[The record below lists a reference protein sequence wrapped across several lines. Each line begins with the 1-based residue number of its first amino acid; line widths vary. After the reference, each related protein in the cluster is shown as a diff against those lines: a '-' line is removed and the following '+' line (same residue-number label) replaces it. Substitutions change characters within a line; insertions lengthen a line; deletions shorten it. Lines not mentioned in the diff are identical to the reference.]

1 MSRFQEAP
9 RAFFIGT
16 DSFHE
21 SLRPAHGQLTRAAD
35 HFLTPERFGDSEMVK
50 SFSRPL
56 KMLALAATMSVAALA
71 AHAQPAPGD
80 APPPPPHGM
89 RRGGPDFGGPGGPG
103 GFGAMGPM
111 HGKLL
116 KDAGVTDAQQAQ
128 IKQIF
133 EAARTDL
140 KPQRDTERQLHERM
154 QALFTAPTVDAN
166 AVEQVRQ
173 QMHAA
178 HDVESKRI
186 TLAMI
191 DASRVLSPEQ
201 RAKIAQLK
209 NQQRDKMKERMKDR
223 AERSKERRAAN
234 QDNPVPKPFTDR

>member
-1 MSRFQEAP
+1 
-9 RAFFIGT
+9 
-16 DSFHE
+16 
-21 SLRPAHGQLTRAAD
+21 
-35 HFLTPERFGDSEMVK
+35 MVK

-71 AHAQPAPGD
+71 AQAQPAPGD

-89 RRGGPDFGGPGGPG
+89 HRGGPDFGGPGFGP
-103 GFGAMGPM
+103 MGPM

-133 EAARTDL
+133 EAAHKDL
-140 KPQRDTERQLHERM
+140 KAQRDTDRQLHERM

-209 NQQRDKMKERMKDR
+209 NQQREKMKERMKDR
-223 AERSKERRAAN
+223 AERAKERRGAN
-234 QDNPVPKPFTDR
+234 EANPVPKPFTDR

>member
-1 MSRFQEAP
+1 
-9 RAFFIGT
+9 
-16 DSFHE
+16 
-21 SLRPAHGQLTRAAD
+21 
-35 HFLTPERFGDSEMVK
+35 MVK

-56 KMLALAATMSVAALA
+56 KMLALAATMSVAALS
-71 AHAQPAPGD
+71 AHAQTAPGD

-89 RRGGPDFGGPGGPG
+89 HRGGPDFGGPGFGPL
-103 GFGAMGPM
+103 GPM

-116 KDAGVTDAQQAQ
+116 KDAGVTDAQRAQ

-133 EAARTDL
+133 DAAHKDL
-140 KPQRDTERQLHERM
+140 KTQRDTERQLHERM

-191 DASRVLSPEQ
+191 DASRVLTPEQ

-209 NQQRDKMKERMKDR
+209 DQQREKMKERMKDR
-223 AERSKERRAAN
+223 AERAKERRGAN
-234 QDNPVPKPFTDR
+234 EANPVPKPFTDR

>member
-1 MSRFQEAP
+1 
-9 RAFFIGT
+9 
-16 DSFHE
+16 
-21 SLRPAHGQLTRAAD
+21 
-35 HFLTPERFGDSEMVK
+35 MVK

-56 KMLALAATMSVAALA
+56 KMLALAATMSMAALA
-71 AHAQPAPGD
+71 AQAQPAPGD
-80 APPPPPHGM
+80 MPPPPPHGM
-89 RRGGPDFGGPGGPG
+89 HHGGPGFGGPG

-116 KDAGVTDAQQAQ
+116 KDAGVSDAQQAQ

-133 EAARTDL
+133 EAAHKDL
-140 KPQRDTERQLHERM
+140 KTQRDTERQLHERM

-191 DASRVLSPEQ
+191 DASRVLTPEQ
-201 RAKIAQLK
+201 RVKIAQLK
-209 NQQRDKMKERMKDR
+209 DQQREKMKERMKER
-223 AERSKERRAAN
+223 AERAKERRAAN

>member
-1 MSRFQEAP
+1 
-9 RAFFIGT
+9 
-16 DSFHE
+16 
-21 SLRPAHGQLTRAAD
+21 
-35 HFLTPERFGDSEMVK
+35 MVK

-80 APPPPPHGM
+80 APPPPPPHGM
-89 RRGGPDFGGPGGPG
+89 HRGGPDFGGPGFGP
-103 GFGAMGPM
+103 MGPM
-111 HGKLL
+111 GGLHGKLL

-133 EAARTDL
+133 EAARNDL
-140 KPQRDTERQLHERM
+140 KSQRDTERQLHDRM

-191 DASRVLSPEQ
+191 DASRVLTPEQ

-209 NQQRDKMKERMKDR
+209 TQQREKMKERMKDR
-223 AERSKERRAAN
+223 AERAKERRGAN
-234 QDNPVPKPFTDR
+234 EANPVPQPFTDR

>member
-9 RAFFIGT
+9 WAFFIGV

-21 SLRPAHGQLTRAAD
+21 SLRDAHGQLTRAVD
-35 HFLTPERFGDSEMVK
+35 HLFTPERFGDSEMVK
-50 SFSRPL
+50 SFSHPL
-56 KMLALAATMSVAALA
+56 KMLALAVTMSVAALA
-71 AHAQPAPGD
+71 AHAQPVPGD
-80 APPPPPHGM
+80 APPPPPPHGM
-89 RRGGPDFGGPGGPG
+89 HRGGPDFGGPG

-140 KPQRDTERQLHERM
+140 KTQRDTERQLHERM

-178 HDVESKRI
+178 HDVESKRL